1 MTVKRSQAE
10 RMLNLLALLVASSQP
25 LTLRRIRHQLA
36 GQYPDGD
43 SAARASFER
52 DKGELRKL
60 GVPIEMVTL
69 GGDEAGEGAYTVDRR
84 SFELGDL
91 GLTDEELEA
100 LQMAAATVR
109 IGAALGEG
117 ALWKLGGERA
127 LDVPATSVHLPLD
140 DDNASALASGILER
154 RTLTFRYNGDERVVH
169 PYGLLARN
177 GWWYLIGFDQL
188 RGDKRVFRVDRVDGT
203 ITASEAASF
212 ELPEGFDPSRA
223 VPTDQEMLAEGDGE
237 ADVATVRVDAVLAS
251 RVAGELGDAAIMA
264 THDDGSMDFSVPCRN
279 LPAFRTWVLAMVD
292 RAEVLEPASV
302 RAHVVAWLTEL
313 ERAG

>member
-36 GQYPDGD
+36 GQYPEGD

-100 LQMAAATVR
+100 LQLAAATVR
-109 IGAALGEG
+109 IGAAFGEG

-203 ITASEAASF
+203 ITAVSF
-212 ELPEGFDPSRA
+212 LGVSTQYQVITRGGDEIGVFSQNLDTGGILPTGESVRLSWEPHHGF
-223 VPTDQEMLAEGDGE
+223 
-237 ADVATVRVDAVLAS
+237 VL
-251 RVAGELGDAAIMA
+251 
-264 THDDGSMDFSVPCRN
+264 DGSSDINAGLEELVE
-279 LPAFRTWVLAMVD
+279 
-292 RAEVLEPASV
+292 AEV
-302 RAHVVAWLTEL
+302 
-313 ERAG
+313 GG